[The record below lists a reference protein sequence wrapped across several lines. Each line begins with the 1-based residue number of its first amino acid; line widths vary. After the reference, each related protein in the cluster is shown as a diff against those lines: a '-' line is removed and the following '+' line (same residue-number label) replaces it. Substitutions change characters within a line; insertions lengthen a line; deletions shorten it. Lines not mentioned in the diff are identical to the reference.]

1 MEQIL
6 ELIRSKLRFL
16 EVLVGTRGAKKEA
29 EPFESRQMIPG
40 GLASSYHSR
49 GVSWRTVKRF

>member
-16 EVLVGTRGAKKEA
+16 VVLVGTRGAKRKA
-29 EPFESRQMIPG
+29 VTFESRQMIPG
-40 GLASSYHSR
+40 GLALS
-49 GVSWRTVKRF
+49 

>member
-16 EVLVGTRGAKKEA
+16 VVLVGTRVAKRKA
-29 EPFESRQMIPG
+29 VTFESRQMIPG
-40 GLASSYHSR
+40 GLAPS
-49 GVSWRTVKRF
+49 

>member
-1 MEQIL
+1 MKQIL

-49 GVSWRTVKRF
+49 GVS